1 MGEAFQFRSYNP
13 QTGFLVA
20 DRSPYTLVFNS
31 QSNSWYEGRPLVL
44 STDVSVFSR
53 VGTPLCFNGIIF
65 IVVRG
70 KYIDA
75 HELNEP
81 IETLFRDDEDF
92 FYRIIGYDVNE
103 DQWSFSIF
111 IPASVGF
118 LYCITEWEGNLL
130 VCASNSTYDRSN
142 QRIRYSLDEG
152 DGHFVFW
159 KLSTKH
165 KLWTEEC
172 ELDLSNIFHA
182 FWKVSAS
189 SGVV

>member
-31 QSNSWYEGRPLVL
+31 QSNSW
-44 STDVSVFSR
+44 
-53 VGTPLCFNGIIF
+53 
-65 IVVRG
+65 
-70 KYIDA
+70 
-75 HELNEP
+75 
-81 IETLFRDDEDF
+81 
-92 FYRIIGYDVNE
+92 IIGYDVNE